1 MEKDIRKQMKK
12 KKKTTIKKL
21 SNQVI
26 ISYVAANEMALMAK
40 LMDLLKKIA
49 AHKNRPAR
57 ITMIMEKA

>member
-26 ISYVAANEMALMAK
+26 ISYVAASEMALMAK

-49 AHKNRPAR
+49 AHRKRPAR